1 MSLENVEPLN
11 FFYQGSCQGE
21 ASFYNITINTL
32 LVFVLQIHLLSKIY
46 FK

>member
-11 FFYQGSCQGE
+11 QGSCQGE

-32 LVFVLQIHLLSKIY
+32 LVFVLQIQLLSKIY